1 MATRRPGSAPWGRV
15 IAPRRALIGR
25 AAAAVGFKRAAGAG
39 AAGLGRWPAAPLSPA
54 MAPSRKKA
62 GASTRA
68 KKLAAFLKDFDR
80 EVKVR
85 LDRLRVNGERLV
97 REVENLYEM
106 EILRLPPAHRDMNWL
121 EYFAKG
127 GGEKVLEEAVTADLE
142 ITEINKLTAEALST
156 PLKIFKKVEKSKQ
169 VIEAIEEEVDPPL
182 LPLAKKARHDSQC
195 LPGLE
200 AENINPRAGKMK
212 ASTKKVPGSR
222 SRRPPSTR
230 VKRMSKRSSK
240 NNFITPV
247 NGRIVDISARG
258 GTSMITPRFDSR
270 IFKTPGLRTP
280 AVNER
285 VYTISANGSPLAN
298 SNDIFITVPVG
309 GGESICLTAS
319 DLTKK
324 NILHLN
330 PEAQGIMKK
339 LSVRLAQACSDAKK
353 PTNLIQ

>member
-1 MATRRPGSAPWGRV
+1 
-15 IAPRRALIGR
+15 
-25 AAAAVGFKRAAGAG
+25 
-39 AAGLGRWPAAPLSPA
+39 

-62 GASTRA
+62 
-68 KKLAAFLKDFDR
+68 
-80 EVKVR
+80 VKVR
-85 LDRLRVNGERLV
+85 LDRLRANGERLV
-97 REVENLYEM
+97 REVENLYEI

-127 GGEKVLEEAVTADLE
+127 GGEKMLEEAVTADLE

-169 VIEAIEEEVDPPL
+169 VIEAIEAIEEEADPPL

-270 IFKTPGLRTP
+270 VFKTPGLRTP

-339 LSVRLAQACSDAKK
+339 LSVRLAQACNDAKN